1 MIPLISLATHFKP
14 GCNPSLID
22 NILTNS
28 SENIQ
33 SAGVFE
39 SGVSHHRPIFC
50 FIKDETPKIENSSNR
65 DPKYDYCESN
75 MNKFECDME
84 QMHQTNANLDYTEAN
99 FIAYVNEIKL
109 KIENIFLIKSESKS
123 TSKRTILCNPWITPG
138 VIASVNKKHF
148 LYAQWRKSVTK
159 VNKLGSLEL
168 YNIFKI
174 YRKQLKGIIKHAKR
188 SYYSKKFDNAKGNMK
203 KTWALI
209 NELRGKTK
217 NSIKSC
223 FKIHGNLIEDK
234 REIANGFNNFFSSI
248 ARNMN
253 VKLHSS
259 CMLHKSPK
267 FTDYL
272 DKRVCSSIFLY
283 QCNRSEVCEIIKEFQ
298 SDKASDISVRVLKR
312 VAVHVAEHLS
322 GFINKFMELGT
333 FPKSLKIGKISPI
346 HKKGDVQLLDNYRP
360 ISVLPIFGKIF
371 EKILYNRLYSFF
383 TSKSVIYKKQFGFR
397 KKHSTGHA
405 INYSIN
411 KIIDELQT
419 RNHVI
424 GIFIDLSKA
433 FDTIDHNKLVS
444 KLEHYG
450 IRGTCLALFKKLP
463 YRPAA
468 VYKF

>member
-1 MIPLISLATHFKP
+1 M
-14 GCNPSLID
+14 
-22 NILTNS
+22 
-28 SENIQ
+28 
-33 SAGVFE
+33 
-39 SGVSHHRPIFC
+39 
-50 FIKDETPKIENSSNR
+50 
-65 DPKYDYCESN
+65 
-75 MNKFECDME
+75 
-84 QMHQTNANLDYTEAN
+84 
-99 FIAYVNEIKL
+99 
-109 KIENIFLIKSESKS
+109 
-123 TSKRTILCNPWITPG
+123 
-138 VIASVNKKHF
+138 IASVNKKHF

-188 SYYSKKFDNAKGNMK
+188 SYYSKKFDNAKGNMT

-223 FKIHGNLIEDK
+223 FKIDGNLIEDK

-267 FTDYL
+267 FTDYFN
-272 DKRVCSSIFLY
+272 KRVCSSIFLY
-283 QCNRSEVCEIIKEFQ
+283 QCSRSEVCEIIKEFQ

-322 GFINKFMELGT
+322 GFNINKSMELGT
-333 FPKSLKIGKISPI
+333 FPKLLKIGKISPI
-346 HKKGDVQLLDNYRP
+346 HKKGDVELLDNYRP
-360 ISVLPIFGKIF
+360 ISVLPIYGKIF

-383 TSKSVIYKKQFGFR
+383 TSKSVIYKKKQFGFP

-450 IRGTCLALFKKLP
+450 IRGTCLALLKVTLQAGSSIQILIILNQNFCSIDYGVPQGSVLGP
-463 YRPAA
+463 SFFSYT
-468 VYKF
+468 